1 MNLEGFLLC
10 TLGKS
15 PRQPT
20 ENMIF
25 QIKILLEVYWDL
37 LHVHDGFELV
47 SQYISKQ
54 KQTSVCKYALQNLAH
69 IRSFLQE
76 RIL

>member
-20 ENMIF
+20 ENIIF

-54 KQTSVCKYALQNLAH
+54 KTNFCL
-69 IRSFLQE
+69 
-76 RIL
+76 